1 MNQKV
6 AESMSLLDIKN
17 LSILFHTDD
26 GIVNAVDDVSI
37 SVEKGETVCVVGES
51 GCGKSVTALAIMRLI
66 QVPPGEL
73 TSGEIF
79 FNGNDLLKMDEAT
92 IAQVRGREIAMI
104 FQDPMTSLNPVFTC
118 GFQIAEALQQ
128 HKGLGK
134 KEAFDKAIDLL
145 KQVHI
150 SDPDKRAF
158 EYPHQLSGGMR
169 QRVMIAMAL
178 SCGPSVLIADEP
190 TTALDVTVQAQILDL
205 FYEIKQSH
213 DMSILFIT
221 HDLGI
226 VAEIADRVVV
236 LYAGRI
242 AERGAA
248 GEIFANAKHPYTL
261 GLLNSVPDV
270 DMKNKQ
276 LSVIPGTLPDPT
288 AYVPGCR
295 FYDRCPRHS
304 EKCRQQP
311 PEFPIS
317 ETHSAACFHMY

>member
-1 MNQKV
+1 
-6 AESMSLLDIKN
+6 MSVLDIKE
-17 LSILFHTDD
+17 LSVLFHTDD
-26 GIVNAVDDVSI
+26 GIVNAVEDVSF
-37 SVEKGETVCVVGES
+37 SVEKGETVCIVGES
-51 GCGKSVTALAIMRLI
+51 GCGKSVSALAIMRLI
-66 QVPPGEL
+66 QVPPGEI

-79 FNGNDLLKMDEAT
+79 FNGNDLLKMDDT
-92 IAQVRGREIAMI
+92 SIARVRGKEIAMI

-118 GFQIAEALQQ
+118 GFQIAEALQR
-128 HKGLGK
+128 HKGMAK
-134 KEAFDKAIDLL
+134 KDAVDKAIDLL

-150 SDPDKRAF
+150 PDPDKKAF

-178 SCGPSVLIADEP
+178 SCDPSLLIADEP

-205 FYEIKQSH
+205 FFEIKQTRN
-213 DMSILFIT
+213 MSILFIT

-226 VAEIADRVVV
+226 VAEIADKVIV

-242 AERGAA
+242 AERGTA
-248 GEIFANAKHPYTL
+248 GEIFSNAKHPYTL

-270 DMKNKQ
+270 EMKHKQ
-276 LSVIPGTLPDPT
+276 LAVIPGTLPDPT

-295 FYDRCPRHS
+295 FFDRCPRHS

-311 PEFPIS
+311 PEFIIS
-317 ETHSAACFHMY
+317 ETHSAACFHTN

>member
-1 MNQKV
+1 
-6 AESMSLLDIKN
+6 MSLLEIKK

-26 GIVNAVDDVSI
+26 GIVNAVEDVSFSI
-37 SVEKGETVCVVGES
+37 NEGETVCVVGES
-51 GCGKSVTALAIMRLI
+51 GCGKSVSALAIMRLI
-66 QVPPGEL
+66 QVPPGEI

-79 FNGNDLLKMDEAT
+79 FNGNDLLKMDDDS
-92 IAQVRGREIAMI
+92 IAHVRGKEIAMI

-118 GFQIAEALQQ
+118 GFQIAEALQR
-128 HKGLGK
+128 HEGMTK

-178 SCGPSVLIADEP
+178 SCNPTVLIADEP

-205 FYEIKQSH
+205 FYEIKQTRN
-213 DMSILFIT
+213 MSILFIT

-226 VAEIADRVVV
+226 VAEIADRVIV

-242 AERGAA
+242 AERGGAE
-248 GEIFANAKHPYTL
+248 EIFSNAKHPYTL
-261 GLLNSVPDV
+261 GLLNSIPDV

-276 LSVIPGTLPDPT
+276 LTVIPGTLPDPT

-295 FYDRCPRHS
+295 FFDRCPRHS
-304 EKCRQQP
+304 EKCRQTP

-317 ETHSAACFHMY
+317 ETHSAACFHMQ

>member
-1 MNQKV
+1 
-6 AESMSLLDIKN
+6 MSLLDIKK
-17 LSILFHTDD
+17 LSVLFHTDD
-26 GIVNAVDDVSI
+26 GIVNAVDDVSF
-37 SVEKGETVCVVGES
+37 SMEKGETVCVVGES
-51 GCGKSVTALAIMRLI
+51 GCGKSVSALAIMRLI
-66 QVPPGEL
+66 QVPPGEI

-79 FNGNDLLKMDEAT
+79 FNGNDLLKMDDDR
-92 IAQVRGREIAMI
+92 IAHVRGREIAMI

-118 GFQIAEALQQ
+118 GFQIAEALQR
-128 HKGLGK
+128 HKGLTK
-134 KEAFDKAIDLL
+134 KEAFSKSIELL

-150 SDPDKRAF
+150 SDPDKRAL

-205 FYEIKQSH
+205 FFEIKQAR

-226 VAEIADRVVV
+226 VSEIADRVIV

-242 AERGAA
+242 AERGRA
-248 GEIFANAKHPYTL
+248 GEIFANAKHPYTI

-276 LSVIPGTLPDPT
+276 LAVIPGTLPDPT

-311 PEFPIS
+311 PEFTIS
-317 ETHSAACFHMY
+317 ETHSAACFHMN